1 MAANCRFAFGVH
13 LLSALALFPDENLSS
28 EKLAF
33 TINTNAVVIRRMLLD
48 LKTAGLV
55 ETQRGPGGG
64 TRLKKPANQIT
75 LTEIHHAV
83 AGAIETF
90 GTHPN
95 PPAQACPVGREIE
108 GVLDE
113 ISQRAAAA
121 VEREFSAITLA
132 DIAKKFGDTM
142 EIKPLEVEV

>member
-13 LLSALALFPDENLSS
+13 LLSVLALFPDENLSS

-64 TRLKKPANQIT
+64 TRLKKPADQIT
-75 LTEIHHAV
+75 LAEIHHAV
-83 AGAIETF
+83 AGDIETF

-95 PPAQACPVGREIE
+95 PPAKACCVGREIE
-108 GVLDE
+108 GVLHE
-113 ISQRAAAA
+113 ISQSVAAA
-121 VEREFSAITLA
+121 VEREFAAVTLA
-132 DIAKKFGDTM
+132 DVAGKIGHPIEA
-142 EIKPLEVEV
+142 EL

>member
-13 LLSALALFPDENLSS
+13 LLSVLALSPDENLSS

-64 TRLKKPANQIT
+64 TRLKKPAHQIT
-75 LTEIHHAV
+75 LAEIHHAV
-83 AGAIETF
+83 AGDIETF
-90 GTHPN
+90 GSHPN
-95 PPAQACPVGREIE
+95 PPAQACCVGREIE
-108 GVLDE
+108 GVLRD
-113 ISQRAAAA
+113 ISRTAAAA

-132 DIAKKFGDTM
+132 DVAEKIGDTVKA
-142 EIKPLEVEV
+142 EP